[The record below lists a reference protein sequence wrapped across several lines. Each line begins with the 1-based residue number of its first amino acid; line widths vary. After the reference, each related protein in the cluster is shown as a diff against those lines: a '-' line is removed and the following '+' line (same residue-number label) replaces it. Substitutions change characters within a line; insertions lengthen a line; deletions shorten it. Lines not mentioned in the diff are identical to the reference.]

1 MLAHP
6 GVADGGGGGGGGS
19 RGKAQLLPHLFALL
33 HDYGTGLYVLARWEK
48 RDSAFK
54 GSVNP
59 SSSYIRQ
66 ASQRHGSATM
76 N

>member
-1 MLAHP
+1 
-6 GVADGGGGGGGGS
+6 
-19 RGKAQLLPHLFALL
+19 LPHLFAVL

-54 GSVNP
+54 GPVNP